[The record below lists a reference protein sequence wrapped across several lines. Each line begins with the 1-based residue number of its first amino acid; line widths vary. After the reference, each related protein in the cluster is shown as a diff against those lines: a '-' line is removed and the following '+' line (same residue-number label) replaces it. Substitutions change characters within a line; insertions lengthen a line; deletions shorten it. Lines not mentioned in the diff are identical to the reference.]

1 MTEYRRKHG
10 QNESEVFDRVQTHCF
25 EDSSKICSGDGGD
38 FGVFGAI
45 GKSHEDAFAD
55 EIVEEG

>member
-10 QNESEVFDRVQTHCF
+10 QDESKVFDRVQTHMT
-25 EDSSKICSGDGGD
+25 ENRSKICSGDRGN